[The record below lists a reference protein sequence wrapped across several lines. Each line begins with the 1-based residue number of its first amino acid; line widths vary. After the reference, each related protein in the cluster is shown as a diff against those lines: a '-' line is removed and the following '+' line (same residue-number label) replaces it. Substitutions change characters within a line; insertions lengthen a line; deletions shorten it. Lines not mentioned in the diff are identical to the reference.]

1 MSRFTCFNF
10 FVLTSNFNVSPD
22 IPFLMPLKKI
32 LAVTFNPQIF
42 QQDKAERS
50 IFLEV
55 GTMSS
60 NPRASDPQ
68 TSVPFIIE

>member
-10 FVLTSNFNVSPD
+10 FVLILNSNVSPD
-22 IPFLMPLKKI
+22 INFLMPLKK
-32 LAVTFNPQIF
+32 LLLVTFNPQIF

-55 GTMSS
+55 GTISS
-60 NPRASDPQ
+60 NPLASDPK